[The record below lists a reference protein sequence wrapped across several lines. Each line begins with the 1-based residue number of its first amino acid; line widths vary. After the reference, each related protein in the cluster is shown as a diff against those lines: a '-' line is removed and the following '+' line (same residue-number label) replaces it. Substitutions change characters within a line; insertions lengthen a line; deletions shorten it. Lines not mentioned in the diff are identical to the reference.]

1 MDRIRK
7 SVVERHITLLIVI
20 HSASGFALACFYGLL
35 IGRQDNYM
43 ENHVLHRN
51 KNYVKPSL
59 TAGGFYDEKYLSR
72 YA

>member
-20 HSASGFALACFYGLL
+20 HSASGFALACLYGFL
-35 IGRQDNYM
+35 IARQDNCM
-43 ENHVLHRN
+43 ENHILHRN
-51 KNYVKPSL
+51 KNYVKLSL
-59 TAGGFYDEKYLSR
+59 TASGLYDEKYLLR

>member
-1 MDRIRK
+1 MDWIRK

-20 HSASGFALACFYGLL
+20 HSASGFALVCLYCFL
-35 IGRQDNYM
+35 ICRQDNYM

-59 TAGGFYDEKYLSR
+59 TASGFYDEKYLLR

>member
-20 HSASGFALACFYGLL
+20 HSASGFALACFYGFR

-51 KNYVKPSL
+51 KNYVKRP
-59 TAGGFYDEKYLSR
+59 
-72 YA
+72 

>member
-7 SVVERHITLLIVI
+7 SVVESITLLIVI
-20 HSASGFALACFYGLL
+20 HRASGFALACLYGFL
-35 IGRQDNYM
+35 IGRQDNCM

-59 TAGGFYDEKYLSR
+59 TASGFYDEKYLLR